1 MSRDRYHMDMC
12 NGPLFRKIIWFA
24 LPLIATGALQQLF
37 SAADLIVVGRFA
49 TYQDMAAVGACLPVS
64 GLIVNVLFGVSVG
77 AGVLTAN
84 GIGARDK
91 ILTSRS
97 IHTAMCVAGIGGVLL
112 MLVGI
117 VVTTPVLRMLDTPED
132 VLSKA
137 AWYMYIFCI
146 GLPTWSIYAY
156 GSSLMRAMGDT
167 KRPLYYL
174 IFAGIV
180 NVILNYILVAFFS
193 LGVIGVALATMASF
207 VISSILVTRALMNM
221 PGALRLRKNLLKID
235 WAIFRRMLWIGLP
248 AGIQGCFFSI
258 SNCVIQGA
266 INTFGSTA
274 MAGSA
279 AALNIETIIYSASFS
294 FNQTATSFAG
304 QNMGA
309 ENYSR
314 VARSAKYCIIT
325 SFLFVG
331 LIGVVSTVFA
341 PQLIAAYNSDP
352 AVVEWGVQRGNTVF
366 ISYALCAV
374 MDCITGSLRGMG
386 KSLSPML
393 MTLFGVCA
401 VRIAWVWWVFPLKH
415 SMVLLMLSYPVS
427 YIVNIILTGAT
438 LYWSLKKYME
448 HNKKE
453 HYGEVRLS

>member
-37 SAADLIVVGRFA
+37 SAADLIVVGRYA

-64 GLIVNVLFGVSVG
+64 GLIVNVFFGISVG

-97 IHTAMCVAGIGGVLL
+97 IHTAMCVSIIGGILLMIAGIA
-112 MLVGI
+112 
-117 VVTTPVLRMLDTPED
+117 VTNPVLRLLDTPED
-132 VLSKA
+132 VMPKA

-156 GSSLMRAMGDT
+156 GASLLRAMGDT
-167 KRPLYYL
+167 RRPLYYL

-193 LGVIGVALATMASF
+193 LGVIGVALATMVSF
-207 VISSILVTRALMNM
+207 MISAILVTRALMGM
-221 PGALRLRKNLLKID
+221 PGALKLRKNLLKMD
-235 WAIFRRMLWIGLP
+235 WQIFRRMLWIGLP
-248 AGIQGCFFSI
+248 AGIQGCFFAI

-266 INTFGSTA
+266 INSFGSAA
-274 MAGSA
+274 MAGSSA
-279 AALNIETIIYSASFS
+279 AINIEAILYSISFS
-294 FNQTATSFAG
+294 FNQTATSFSG

-309 ENYSR
+309 EKYSR
-314 VARSAKYCIIT
+314 VARSVKYCMMISAAI
-325 SFLFVG
+325 VG
-331 LIGVVSTVFA
+331 FFGLVSTLFA
-341 PQLIAAYNSDP
+341 PQVISIFNADP
-352 AVVEWGVQRGNTVF
+352 AVIEWGVQRGKPVF
-366 ISYALCAV
+366 MGYALAAV
-374 MDCITGSLRGMG
+374 MDCITGCLRGMG
-386 KSLSPML
+386 KSISPML
-393 MTLFGVCA
+393 MTLFAVCL

-415 SMVLLMLSYPVS
+415 SMALLMISYPVS